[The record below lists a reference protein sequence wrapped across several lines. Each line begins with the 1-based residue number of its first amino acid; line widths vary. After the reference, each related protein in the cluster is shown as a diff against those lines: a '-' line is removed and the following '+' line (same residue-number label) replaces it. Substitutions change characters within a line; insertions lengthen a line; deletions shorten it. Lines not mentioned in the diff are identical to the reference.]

1 MITIKNVKTL
11 DNQIKDYTIPSLHD
25 HTIEAGG
32 KLLLL
37 PGLVDP
43 HISFGSINGE
53 NRNWDLAI
61 SSAIRG
67 GLTTVIEIPNQHI
80 PCNNQE
86 NLEKK
91 RQLIDKRLS
100 HLQIPLHYFLYAN
113 ADLEEVEG
121 IGLSKK
127 LMKGIVI
134 QLDPNKKEE
143 LNDQWDRVFQM
154 AAWENLPIIVN
165 SCNENTREEFKIWGH
180 HETLLEKAIYYAERQ
195 NTRLYI
201 LNVATQKEIDLIQE
215 ARRRSLLIYA
225 ETTPQH
231 LFQQDISKSDC
242 LWKALSEGVI
252 ETLGSGYNA
261 DHPGKE
267 RALFRGGNFS
277 FLDPIFFLPLLLTAR
292 QEGKISIEQIVR
304 LTKFNIHNICEIPET
319 HDVVLVDLEK
329 EEIVQ
334 KIEEKHTINMTL
346 IGWPIYTIVQGNV
359 FSSPKIGYHL
369 IHPD

>member
-1 MITIKNVKTL
+1 MIIIKNVRTL
-11 DNQIKDYTIPSLHD
+11 DDQIKDYTIPSSQD

-43 HISFGSINGE
+43 HICFGSINEE
-53 NRNWDLAI
+53 NHNWDLAI

-67 GLTTVIEIPNQHI
+67 GLTTVIEIPNQQI

-86 NLEKK
+86 NLKKK
-91 RQLIDKRLS
+91 RQEIDKRLS
-100 HLQIPLHYFLYAN
+100 NLKIPLHYFLYAN

-127 LMKGIVI
+127 LIKGIVI
-134 QLDPNKKEE
+134 RLDPNKKEE
-143 LNDQWDRVFQM
+143 LDDQWDRVFQM

-201 LNVATQKEIDLIQE
+201 LNVATQQEIDLIQD

-242 LWKALSEGVI
+242 LWKALNEGVI

-261 DHPGKE
+261 DHQSKE
-267 RALFRGGNFS
+267 RALFRGSNFS
-277 FLDPIFFLPLLLTAR
+277 FLDPIFFLQLLLTAR

-304 LTKFNIHNICEIPET
+304 LISVNIHDIFEMQET

-329 EEIVQ
+329 EEVVQ
-334 KIEEKHTINMTL
+334 KISKNRTVNMAL
-346 IGWPIYTIVQGNV
+346 KGWPIYTIVQGNV

-369 IHPD
+369 IYPD